1 MMKDIEFNLLDEK
14 WILVRKSDC
23 TVDELSLTDALLKS
37 HEYVELAG
45 ELPTQNV
52 SILRLM
58 LAVLHTVFSR
68 YSPQGEPAPL
78 YDSDDAAD
86 RWKELWNAGRLPEK
100 PIKEYLASVH
110 DRFWLFHPE
119 RPFYQTEAAK
129 IGTEYTAS
137 KLNGAVSESGNKI
150 RLFCGCTGV
159 QKSELSYS
167 EAARWLLYVNNYDDT
182 SSKPKGKNL
191 PSPGAGW
198 LGKLGLI
205 TIRGNNLFETLVYNL
220 ILLNHKRNF
229 SEVWGPECPAWE
241 PDVPNTAERA
251 EIPMPDN
258 LSELYTLQSRRL
270 WLNRDD
276 NEKVIGYNLLGGD
289 FFEKVDAFIEPMTVW
304 SKVKGNERAGE
315 KFQPRRHDSSVQ
327 MWREFSY
334 AFETAEGSHIPGVVL
349 WTKYIKQML
358 PKSRKLISFSIA
370 SVQYGDKDFFVNDV
384 FSDSLTFHTDLL
396 TEIGEHWRAKITDEI
411 EKCEKSAEALRDLA
425 RDIEL
430 AAGSSKDAVLKRAVV
445 ERAREQYY
453 YEIDLPFR
461 NWLERIDPNWG
472 ADSEQEEQALR
483 EWHETAKRI
492 ALRIGQ
498 ELVESADT
506 AAIAGRTIEI
516 EKKKGNKITVHY
528 SAPDAYRYFKVKLSK
543 IYPRRRT
550 MTEKEIRITDFRKFM
565 RQKIERLKDLPENQ
579 LRAELAKLR
588 HGIGHA
594 PGEIPAIWG
603 AFLTDLPEE
612 FYRNDD
618 GNASPGEWAVYTALT
633 MFALHQQGHDFGSE
647 WMNVDGMKFGAS
659 VRKLAKKDE
668 GKGEDEDKLKRIRA
682 RFNKIATASDLPELN
697 HHLRG
702 VINLLSGNGI
712 KLDYAD
718 LAVDLYN
725 YSYAEGR
732 TKVRLKWGQDFCR
745 QIKNDEN

>member
-68 YSPQGEPAPL
+68 YSPQGEPSPL

-100 PIKEYLASVH
+100 PIRDYLASVH

-358 PKSRKLISFSIA
+358 PESRKLISFSIA

-411 EKCEKSAEALRDLA
+411 KKCDESAAALRFLA
-425 RDIEL
+425 KDIEL
-430 AAGSSKDAVLKRAVV
+430 AAGSSEDTVLKRAVV

-461 NWLERIDPNWG
+461 NWLERIDPNWEIV
-472 ADSEQEEQALR
+472 SEQEEQALR
-483 EWHETAKRI
+483 EWRETAKRI

-498 ELVESADT
+498 ELVESAGT
-506 AAIAGRTIEI
+506 AAIVGRAVKDKNDKERY
-516 EKKKGNKITVHY
+516 Y
-528 SAPDAYRYFKVKLSK
+528 SAPDAYRYFKVKLNE
-543 IYPRRRT
+543 IYP
-550 MTEKEIRITDFRKFM
+550 KE
-565 RQKIERLKDLPENQ
+565 EN
-579 LRAELAKLR
+579 
-588 HGIGHA
+588 
-594 PGEIPAIWG
+594 
-603 AFLTDLPEE
+603 
-612 FYRNDD
+612 ND
-618 GNASPGEWAVYTALT
+618 
-633 MFALHQQGHDFGSE
+633 
-647 WMNVDGMKFGAS
+647 
-659 VRKLAKKDE
+659 
-668 GKGEDEDKLKRIRA
+668 
-682 RFNKIATASDLPELN
+682 
-697 HHLRG
+697 
-702 VINLLSGNGI
+702 
-712 KLDYAD
+712 
-718 LAVDLYN
+718 
-725 YSYAEGR
+725 
-732 TKVRLKWGQDFCR
+732 
-745 QIKNDEN
+745 

>member
-358 PKSRKLISFSIA
+358 PESRKLISFSIA

-384 FSDSLTFHTDLL
+384 FSDSLTFHTDLI
-396 TEIGEHWRAKITDEI
+396 TEIGEHWRAKITEEI
-411 EKCEKSAEALRDLA
+411 EKCKKSAAALRDLA
-425 RDIEL
+425 KDIEL
-430 AAGSSKDAVLKRAVV
+430 AAGSSEDTVLKRAVV

-461 NWLERIDPNWG
+461 NWLERIDPNWEIV
-472 ADSEQEEQALR
+472 SEQEEQALR

-498 ELVESADT
+498 ELVESAGT
-506 AAIAGRTIEI
+506 AAIVGRAVKDKNDKERY
-516 EKKKGNKITVHY
+516 Y
-528 SAPDAYRYFKVKLSK
+528 SAPDAYRYFKIKLNE
-543 IYPRRRT
+543 IYP
-550 MTEKEIRITDFRKFM
+550 KE
-565 RQKIERLKDLPENQ
+565 EN
-579 LRAELAKLR
+579 
-588 HGIGHA
+588 
-594 PGEIPAIWG
+594 
-603 AFLTDLPEE
+603 
-612 FYRNDD
+612 ND
-618 GNASPGEWAVYTALT
+618 
-633 MFALHQQGHDFGSE
+633 
-647 WMNVDGMKFGAS
+647 
-659 VRKLAKKDE
+659 
-668 GKGEDEDKLKRIRA
+668 
-682 RFNKIATASDLPELN
+682 
-697 HHLRG
+697 
-702 VINLLSGNGI
+702 
-712 KLDYAD
+712 
-718 LAVDLYN
+718 
-725 YSYAEGR
+725 
-732 TKVRLKWGQDFCR
+732 
-745 QIKNDEN
+745 

>member
-68 YSPQGEPAPL
+68 YSPQGEPSPL
-78 YDSDDAAD
+78 YDSDDAEY

-110 DRFWLFHPE
+110 DRFWLFHPD

-358 PKSRKLISFSIA
+358 PESRKLISFSIA

-411 EKCEKSAEALRDLA
+411 KKCDESAAALRFLA
-425 RDIEL
+425 KDIEL
-430 AAGSSKDAVLKRAVV
+430 AAGSSEDTVLKRAVV

-461 NWLERIDPNWG
+461 NWLEGIDPNWG
-472 ADSEQEEQALR
+472 TDSEQKYRAIEEWR
-483 EWHETAKRI
+483 ETAKRI

-498 ELVESADT
+498 ELVESAGT
-506 AAIAGRTIEI
+506 AAIVGRAIKDKNDKERY
-516 EKKKGNKITVHY
+516 Y
-528 SAPDAYRYFKVKLSK
+528 SAPDAYRYFKVKLNE
-543 IYPRRRT
+543 IYP
-550 MTEKEIRITDFRKFM
+550 KE
-565 RQKIERLKDLPENQ
+565 EN
-579 LRAELAKLR
+579 
-588 HGIGHA
+588 
-594 PGEIPAIWG
+594 
-603 AFLTDLPEE
+603 
-612 FYRNDD
+612 ND
-618 GNASPGEWAVYTALT
+618 
-633 MFALHQQGHDFGSE
+633 
-647 WMNVDGMKFGAS
+647 
-659 VRKLAKKDE
+659 
-668 GKGEDEDKLKRIRA
+668 
-682 RFNKIATASDLPELN
+682 
-697 HHLRG
+697 
-702 VINLLSGNGI
+702 
-712 KLDYAD
+712 
-718 LAVDLYN
+718 
-725 YSYAEGR
+725 
-732 TKVRLKWGQDFCR
+732 
-745 QIKNDEN
+745 

>member
-100 PIKEYLASVH
+100 PIKDYLASVH
-110 DRFWLFHPE
+110 DRFWLFHPD

-358 PKSRKLISFSIA
+358 PESRKLISFSIA

-384 FSDSLTFHTDLL
+384 FSDSLTFHTDLI
-396 TEIGEHWRAKITDEI
+396 TEIGEHWRAKITEEI
-411 EKCEKSAEALRDLA
+411 EKCKKSAAALRDLA
-425 RDIEL
+425 KDIEL
-430 AAGSSKDAVLKRAVV
+430 AAGSSEDTVLKRAVV

-461 NWLERIDPNWG
+461 NWLERIDPNWEIV
-472 ADSEQEEQALR
+472 SEQEEQALR
-483 EWHETAKRI
+483 EWCETAKRI

-498 ELVESADT
+498 ELVESAGT
-506 AAIAGRTIEI
+506 AAIVGRAVKDKNDKERY
-516 EKKKGNKITVHY
+516 Y
-528 SAPDAYRYFKVKLSK
+528 SAPDAYRYFKVKLNE
-543 IYPRRRT
+543 IYP
-550 MTEKEIRITDFRKFM
+550 KE
-565 RQKIERLKDLPENQ
+565 EN
-579 LRAELAKLR
+579 
-588 HGIGHA
+588 
-594 PGEIPAIWG
+594 
-603 AFLTDLPEE
+603 
-612 FYRNDD
+612 ND
-618 GNASPGEWAVYTALT
+618 
-633 MFALHQQGHDFGSE
+633 
-647 WMNVDGMKFGAS
+647 
-659 VRKLAKKDE
+659 
-668 GKGEDEDKLKRIRA
+668 
-682 RFNKIATASDLPELN
+682 
-697 HHLRG
+697 
-702 VINLLSGNGI
+702 
-712 KLDYAD
+712 
-718 LAVDLYN
+718 
-725 YSYAEGR
+725 
-732 TKVRLKWGQDFCR
+732 
-745 QIKNDEN
+745 

>member
-68 YSPQGEPAPL
+68 YSPQGEPSPL

-100 PIKEYLASVH
+100 PIRDYLASVH

-358 PKSRKLISFSIA
+358 PESRKLISFSIA

-411 EKCEKSAEALRDLA
+411 KKCDESAAALRFLA
-425 RDIEL
+425 KDIEL
-430 AAGSSKDAVLKRAVV
+430 AAGSSEDTVLKRAVV

-461 NWLERIDPNWG
+461 NWLERIDPNWEIV
-472 ADSEQEEQALR
+472 SEQEEQVLR

-498 ELVESADT
+498 DLVESAGT
-506 AAIAGRTIEI
+506 EAIVGRAVKDKNDKERY
-516 EKKKGNKITVHY
+516 Y
-528 SAPDAYRYFKVKLSK
+528 SAPDAYRYFKVKLNE
-543 IYPRRRT
+543 IYP
-550 MTEKEIRITDFRKFM
+550 KE
-565 RQKIERLKDLPENQ
+565 EN
-579 LRAELAKLR
+579 
-588 HGIGHA
+588 
-594 PGEIPAIWG
+594 
-603 AFLTDLPEE
+603 
-612 FYRNDD
+612 ND
-618 GNASPGEWAVYTALT
+618 
-633 MFALHQQGHDFGSE
+633 
-647 WMNVDGMKFGAS
+647 
-659 VRKLAKKDE
+659 
-668 GKGEDEDKLKRIRA
+668 
-682 RFNKIATASDLPELN
+682 
-697 HHLRG
+697 
-702 VINLLSGNGI
+702 
-712 KLDYAD
+712 
-718 LAVDLYN
+718 
-725 YSYAEGR
+725 
-732 TKVRLKWGQDFCR
+732 
-745 QIKNDEN
+745 

>member
-68 YSPQGEPAPL
+68 YSPQGEPSPL

-100 PIKEYLASVH
+100 PIRDYLASVH

-220 ILLNHKRNF
+220 ILLNHRRNF

-358 PKSRKLISFSIA
+358 PESRKLISFSIA

-384 FSDSLTFHTDLL
+384 FSDSLTFHTDLI
-396 TEIGEHWRAKITDEI
+396 TEIGEHWRAKITEEI
-411 EKCEKSAEALRDLA
+411 EKCKKSAAALRDLA
-425 RDIEL
+425 KDIEL
-430 AAGSSKDAVLKRAVV
+430 AAGSSEDTVLKRAVV

-461 NWLERIDPNWG
+461 NWLERIDPNWEIV
-472 ADSEQEEQALR
+472 SEQEEQALR

-498 ELVESADT
+498 ELVESAGT
-506 AAIAGRTIEI
+506 AAIVGRAVKDKNDKERY
-516 EKKKGNKITVHY
+516 Y
-528 SAPDAYRYFKVKLSK
+528 SAPDAYRYFKVKLNE
-543 IYPRRRT
+543 IYP
-550 MTEKEIRITDFRKFM
+550 KE
-565 RQKIERLKDLPENQ
+565 EN
-579 LRAELAKLR
+579 
-588 HGIGHA
+588 
-594 PGEIPAIWG
+594 
-603 AFLTDLPEE
+603 
-612 FYRNDD
+612 ND
-618 GNASPGEWAVYTALT
+618 
-633 MFALHQQGHDFGSE
+633 
-647 WMNVDGMKFGAS
+647 
-659 VRKLAKKDE
+659 
-668 GKGEDEDKLKRIRA
+668 
-682 RFNKIATASDLPELN
+682 
-697 HHLRG
+697 
-702 VINLLSGNGI
+702 
-712 KLDYAD
+712 
-718 LAVDLYN
+718 
-725 YSYAEGR
+725 
-732 TKVRLKWGQDFCR
+732 
-745 QIKNDEN
+745 

>member
-68 YSPQGEPAPL
+68 YSPQGEPSPL

-100 PIKEYLASVH
+100 PIRDYLASVH

-358 PKSRKLISFSIA
+358 PESRKLISFSVA

-384 FSDSLTFHTDLL
+384 FSDSLTFHTDLI
-396 TEIGEHWRAKITDEI
+396 TEIGEHWRAKITEEI
-411 EKCEKSAEALRDLA
+411 EKCKKSAAALRDLA
-425 RDIEL
+425 KDIEL
-430 AAGSSKDAVLKRAVV
+430 AAGSSEDTVLRRAVV

-461 NWLERIDPNWG
+461 NWLERIDPNWEIV
-472 ADSEQEEQALR
+472 SEQEEQALR
-483 EWHETAKRI
+483 EWHEPATRI

-498 ELVESADT
+498 ELVESAGT
-506 AAIAGRTIEI
+506 AAIVGRAVKDKNDKERY
-516 EKKKGNKITVHY
+516 Y
-528 SAPDAYRYFKVKLSK
+528 SAPDAYRYFKVKLNE
-543 IYPRRRT
+543 IYP
-550 MTEKEIRITDFRKFM
+550 KE
-565 RQKIERLKDLPENQ
+565 EN
-579 LRAELAKLR
+579 
-588 HGIGHA
+588 
-594 PGEIPAIWG
+594 
-603 AFLTDLPEE
+603 
-612 FYRNDD
+612 ND
-618 GNASPGEWAVYTALT
+618 
-633 MFALHQQGHDFGSE
+633 
-647 WMNVDGMKFGAS
+647 
-659 VRKLAKKDE
+659 
-668 GKGEDEDKLKRIRA
+668 
-682 RFNKIATASDLPELN
+682 
-697 HHLRG
+697 
-702 VINLLSGNGI
+702 
-712 KLDYAD
+712 
-718 LAVDLYN
+718 
-725 YSYAEGR
+725 
-732 TKVRLKWGQDFCR
+732 
-745 QIKNDEN
+745 

>member
-1 MMKDIEFNLLDEK
+1 MKDIEFNLLDEK

-68 YSPQGEPAPL
+68 YSPQGEPSPL

-100 PIKEYLASVH
+100 PIRDYLASVH

-229 SEVWGPECPAWE
+229 SEVWGPEYPAWE

-270 WLNRDD
+270 WINRDD

-358 PKSRKLISFSIA
+358 PESRKLISFSIA

-411 EKCEKSAEALRDLA
+411 KKCDESAAALRFLA
-425 RDIEL
+425 KDIEL
-430 AAGSSKDAVLKRAVV
+430 AAGSAEDTVLKRAVV

-461 NWLERIDPNWG
+461 NWLERIDPNWEIV
-472 ADSEQEEQALR
+472 SEQEEQALR

-498 ELVESADT
+498 ELVESAGT
-506 AAIAGRTIEI
+506 AAIVGRAVKDKNDKERY
-516 EKKKGNKITVHY
+516 Y
-528 SAPDAYRYFKVKLSK
+528 SAPDAYRYFKVKLNE
-543 IYPRRRT
+543 IYP
-550 MTEKEIRITDFRKFM
+550 KE
-565 RQKIERLKDLPENQ
+565 EN
-579 LRAELAKLR
+579 
-588 HGIGHA
+588 
-594 PGEIPAIWG
+594 
-603 AFLTDLPEE
+603 
-612 FYRNDD
+612 ND
-618 GNASPGEWAVYTALT
+618 
-633 MFALHQQGHDFGSE
+633 
-647 WMNVDGMKFGAS
+647 
-659 VRKLAKKDE
+659 
-668 GKGEDEDKLKRIRA
+668 
-682 RFNKIATASDLPELN
+682 
-697 HHLRG
+697 
-702 VINLLSGNGI
+702 
-712 KLDYAD
+712 
-718 LAVDLYN
+718 
-725 YSYAEGR
+725 
-732 TKVRLKWGQDFCR
+732 
-745 QIKNDEN
+745 

>member
-100 PIKEYLASVH
+100 PIRDYLASVH

-289 FFEKVDAFIEPMTVW
+289 FFEKMDAFIEPMTVW

-358 PKSRKLISFSIA
+358 PESRKLISFSIA

-384 FSDSLTFHTDLL
+384 FSDSLTFHTDLI
-396 TEIGEHWRAKITDEI
+396 TEIGEHWRAKITEEI
-411 EKCEKSAEALRDLA
+411 EKCKKSAAALRDLA
-425 RDIEL
+425 KDIEL
-430 AAGSSKDAVLKRAVV
+430 AAGSSEDTVLKRAVV

-461 NWLERIDPNWG
+461 NWLERIDPNWEIV
-472 ADSEQEEQALR
+472 SEQEEQALR
-483 EWHETAKRI
+483 EGHETAKRI

-498 ELVESADT
+498 ELVESAGT
-506 AAIAGRTIEI
+506 AAIVGRAVKDKNDKERY
-516 EKKKGNKITVHY
+516 Y
-528 SAPDAYRYFKVKLSK
+528 SAPDAYRYFKVKLNE
-543 IYPRRRT
+543 IYP
-550 MTEKEIRITDFRKFM
+550 KE
-565 RQKIERLKDLPENQ
+565 EN
-579 LRAELAKLR
+579 
-588 HGIGHA
+588 
-594 PGEIPAIWG
+594 
-603 AFLTDLPEE
+603 
-612 FYRNDD
+612 ND
-618 GNASPGEWAVYTALT
+618 
-633 MFALHQQGHDFGSE
+633 
-647 WMNVDGMKFGAS
+647 
-659 VRKLAKKDE
+659 
-668 GKGEDEDKLKRIRA
+668 
-682 RFNKIATASDLPELN
+682 
-697 HHLRG
+697 
-702 VINLLSGNGI
+702 
-712 KLDYAD
+712 
-718 LAVDLYN
+718 
-725 YSYAEGR
+725 
-732 TKVRLKWGQDFCR
+732 
-745 QIKNDEN
+745 

>member
-68 YSPQGEPAPL
+68 YSPQGEPSPL
-78 YDSDDAAD
+78 YDSDDAEY

-100 PIKEYLASVH
+100 PIRDYLASVH
-110 DRFWLFHPE
+110 DRFWLFHPD

-205 TIRGNNLFETLVYNL
+205 TIWGNNLFETLVYNL

-411 EKCEKSAEALRDLA
+411 KKCDESAAALRFLA
-425 RDIEL
+425 KDIEL
-430 AAGSSKDAVLKRAVV
+430 AAGSAEDTVLKRAVV

-461 NWLERIDPNWG
+461 NWLERIDPNWEIV
-472 ADSEQEEQALR
+472 SEQEEQALR

-498 ELVESADT
+498 ELVESAGT
-506 AAIAGRTIEI
+506 AAIVGRAVKDKNDKERY
-516 EKKKGNKITVHY
+516 Y
-528 SAPDAYRYFKVKLSK
+528 SAPDAYRYFKVKLNE
-543 IYPRRRT
+543 IYP
-550 MTEKEIRITDFRKFM
+550 KE
-565 RQKIERLKDLPENQ
+565 EN
-579 LRAELAKLR
+579 
-588 HGIGHA
+588 
-594 PGEIPAIWG
+594 
-603 AFLTDLPEE
+603 
-612 FYRNDD
+612 ND
-618 GNASPGEWAVYTALT
+618 
-633 MFALHQQGHDFGSE
+633 
-647 WMNVDGMKFGAS
+647 
-659 VRKLAKKDE
+659 
-668 GKGEDEDKLKRIRA
+668 
-682 RFNKIATASDLPELN
+682 
-697 HHLRG
+697 
-702 VINLLSGNGI
+702 
-712 KLDYAD
+712 
-718 LAVDLYN
+718 
-725 YSYAEGR
+725 
-732 TKVRLKWGQDFCR
+732 
-745 QIKNDEN
+745 

>member
-1 MMKDIEFNLLDEK
+1 MKDIEFNLLDEK
-14 WILVRKSDC
+14 WILARKSDC

-68 YSPQGEPAPL
+68 YSPQGEPSPL
-78 YDSDDAAD
+78 YDSDDAEY

-100 PIKEYLASVH
+100 PIRDYLASVH
-110 DRFWLFHPE
+110 DRFWLFHPD

-205 TIRGNNLFETLVYNL
+205 TIWGNNLFETLVYNL

-334 AFETAEGSHIPGVVL
+334 AFETAAGNHIPGVVL

-358 PKSRKLISFSIA
+358 PESRKLISFSIA

-384 FSDSLTFHTDLL
+384 FSDSLTFHTDLI
-396 TEIGEHWRAKITDEI
+396 TEIGEHWRAKITEEIKKCDE
-411 EKCEKSAEALRDLA
+411 SAAALRFLA
-425 RDIEL
+425 KDIEL
-430 AAGSSKDAVLKRAVV
+430 AAGSAEDTVLKRAVV

-472 ADSEQEEQALR
+472 IVSEQEEQALR

-498 ELVESADT
+498 ELVESAGT
-506 AAIAGRTIEI
+506 AAIVGRAVKDKNDKERY
-516 EKKKGNKITVHY
+516 Y
-528 SAPDAYRYFKVKLSK
+528 SAPDAYRYFKVKLNK
-543 IYPRRRT
+543 IYP
-550 MTEKEIRITDFRKFM
+550 KE
-565 RQKIERLKDLPENQ
+565 EN
-579 LRAELAKLR
+579 
-588 HGIGHA
+588 
-594 PGEIPAIWG
+594 
-603 AFLTDLPEE
+603 
-612 FYRNDD
+612 ND
-618 GNASPGEWAVYTALT
+618 
-633 MFALHQQGHDFGSE
+633 
-647 WMNVDGMKFGAS
+647 
-659 VRKLAKKDE
+659 
-668 GKGEDEDKLKRIRA
+668 
-682 RFNKIATASDLPELN
+682 
-697 HHLRG
+697 
-702 VINLLSGNGI
+702 
-712 KLDYAD
+712 
-718 LAVDLYN
+718 
-725 YSYAEGR
+725 
-732 TKVRLKWGQDFCR
+732 
-745 QIKNDEN
+745 

>member
-14 WILVRKSDC
+14 WILVRKSNC

-78 YDSDDAAD
+78 YDSDDAEY

-358 PKSRKLISFSIA
+358 PESRKLISFSIA

-384 FSDSLTFHTDLL
+384 FSDSLTFHTDLI
-396 TEIGEHWRAKITDEI
+396 TEIGEHWRAKITEEI
-411 EKCEKSAEALRDLA
+411 EKCKKSAAALRDLA
-425 RDIEL
+425 KDIEL
-430 AAGSSKDAVLKRAVV
+430 AAGSAEDTVLKRAVV

-461 NWLERIDPNWG
+461 NWLERIDPNWEIV
-472 ADSEQEEQALR
+472 SEQEEQALR
-483 EWHETAKRI
+483 EWRETAKRI

-498 ELVESADT
+498 ELVESAGT
-506 AAIAGRTIEI
+506 AAIVGRAVKDKNDKERY
-516 EKKKGNKITVHY
+516 Y
-528 SAPDAYRYFKVKLSK
+528 SAPDAYRYFKVKLNE
-543 IYPRRRT
+543 IYP
-550 MTEKEIRITDFRKFM
+550 KE
-565 RQKIERLKDLPENQ
+565 EN
-579 LRAELAKLR
+579 
-588 HGIGHA
+588 
-594 PGEIPAIWG
+594 
-603 AFLTDLPEE
+603 
-612 FYRNDD
+612 ND
-618 GNASPGEWAVYTALT
+618 
-633 MFALHQQGHDFGSE
+633 
-647 WMNVDGMKFGAS
+647 
-659 VRKLAKKDE
+659 
-668 GKGEDEDKLKRIRA
+668 
-682 RFNKIATASDLPELN
+682 
-697 HHLRG
+697 
-702 VINLLSGNGI
+702 
-712 KLDYAD
+712 
-718 LAVDLYN
+718 
-725 YSYAEGR
+725 
-732 TKVRLKWGQDFCR
+732 
-745 QIKNDEN
+745 

>member
-1 MMKDIEFNLLDEK
+1 MMKEIEFNLLDEK
-14 WILVRKSDC
+14 WILARKSDC
-23 TVDELSLTDALLKS
+23 TVDELSLTDALLKA

-68 YSPQGEPAPL
+68 YSPQGEPSPL

-110 DRFWLFHPE
+110 DRFWLFHPD

-334 AFETAEGSHIPGVVL
+334 AFETAAGSHIPGVVL

-358 PKSRKLISFSIA
+358 PESRKLISFSIA

-411 EKCEKSAEALRDLA
+411 KKCDESAAALRFLA
-425 RDIEL
+425 KDIEL
-430 AAGSSKDAVLKRAVV
+430 AAGSAEDTVLKRAVV

-461 NWLERIDPNWG
+461 NWLERIDPNWEIV
-472 ADSEQEEQALR
+472 SEQEEQALR

-498 ELVESADT
+498 ELVESAGT
-506 AAIAGRTIEI
+506 AAIVGRTIEI

-528 SAPDAYRYFKVKLSK
+528 SAPDAYRYFKVKLNK
-543 IYPRRRT
+543 FYP
-550 MTEKEIRITDFRKFM
+550 KE
-565 RQKIERLKDLPENQ
+565 EN
-579 LRAELAKLR
+579 
-588 HGIGHA
+588 
-594 PGEIPAIWG
+594 
-603 AFLTDLPEE
+603 
-612 FYRNDD
+612 ND
-618 GNASPGEWAVYTALT
+618 
-633 MFALHQQGHDFGSE
+633 
-647 WMNVDGMKFGAS
+647 
-659 VRKLAKKDE
+659 
-668 GKGEDEDKLKRIRA
+668 
-682 RFNKIATASDLPELN
+682 
-697 HHLRG
+697 
-702 VINLLSGNGI
+702 
-712 KLDYAD
+712 
-718 LAVDLYN
+718 
-725 YSYAEGR
+725 
-732 TKVRLKWGQDFCR
+732 
-745 QIKNDEN
+745 

>member
-78 YDSDDAAD
+78 YDSDDAEY

-110 DRFWLFHPE
+110 DRFWLFHPD

-358 PKSRKLISFSIA
+358 PESRKLISFSIA

-411 EKCEKSAEALRDLA
+411 KKCDESAAALRFLA
-425 RDIEL
+425 KDIEL
-430 AAGSSKDAVLKRAVV
+430 AAGSSEDTVLKRAVV

-461 NWLERIDPNWG
+461 NWLEGIDPNWG
-472 ADSEQEEQALR
+472 TDSEQKYRAIEEWR
-483 EWHETAKRI
+483 ETAKRI

-498 ELVESADT
+498 ELVESAGT
-506 AAIAGRTIEI
+506 AAIVGRAIKDKNDKERY
-516 EKKKGNKITVHY
+516 Y
-528 SAPDAYRYFKVKLSK
+528 SAPDAYRYFKVKLNK
-543 IYPRRRT
+543 IYP
-550 MTEKEIRITDFRKFM
+550 KE
-565 RQKIERLKDLPENQ
+565 EN
-579 LRAELAKLR
+579 
-588 HGIGHA
+588 
-594 PGEIPAIWG
+594 
-603 AFLTDLPEE
+603 
-612 FYRNDD
+612 ND
-618 GNASPGEWAVYTALT
+618 
-633 MFALHQQGHDFGSE
+633 
-647 WMNVDGMKFGAS
+647 
-659 VRKLAKKDE
+659 
-668 GKGEDEDKLKRIRA
+668 
-682 RFNKIATASDLPELN
+682 
-697 HHLRG
+697 
-702 VINLLSGNGI
+702 
-712 KLDYAD
+712 
-718 LAVDLYN
+718 
-725 YSYAEGR
+725 
-732 TKVRLKWGQDFCR
+732 
-745 QIKNDEN
+745 

>member
-68 YSPQGEPAPL
+68 YSPQGEPSPL
-78 YDSDDAAD
+78 YDSDDAEY

-100 PIKEYLASVH
+100 PIRDYLASVH
-110 DRFWLFHPE
+110 DRFWLFHPD

-241 PDVPNTAERA
+241 LDVPNTAERA

-334 AFETAEGSHIPGVVL
+334 AFETAAGSHIPGVVL

-358 PKSRKLISFSIA
+358 PESRKLISFSIA

-411 EKCEKSAEALRDLA
+411 KKCDESAAALRFLA
-425 RDIEL
+425 KDIEL
-430 AAGSSKDAVLKRAVV
+430 AAGSAEDTVLKRAVV

-461 NWLERIDPNWG
+461 NWLERIDPNWEIV
-472 ADSEQEEQALR
+472 SEQEEQALR

-498 ELVESADT
+498 DLVESAGT
-506 AAIAGRTIEI
+506 EAIVGRAVKDKNDKERY
-516 EKKKGNKITVHY
+516 Y
-528 SAPDAYRYFKVKLSK
+528 SAPDAYRYFKVKLNE
-543 IYPRRRT
+543 IYP
-550 MTEKEIRITDFRKFM
+550 KE
-565 RQKIERLKDLPENQ
+565 EN
-579 LRAELAKLR
+579 
-588 HGIGHA
+588 
-594 PGEIPAIWG
+594 
-603 AFLTDLPEE
+603 
-612 FYRNDD
+612 ND
-618 GNASPGEWAVYTALT
+618 
-633 MFALHQQGHDFGSE
+633 
-647 WMNVDGMKFGAS
+647 
-659 VRKLAKKDE
+659 
-668 GKGEDEDKLKRIRA
+668 
-682 RFNKIATASDLPELN
+682 
-697 HHLRG
+697 
-702 VINLLSGNGI
+702 
-712 KLDYAD
+712 
-718 LAVDLYN
+718 
-725 YSYAEGR
+725 
-732 TKVRLKWGQDFCR
+732 
-745 QIKNDEN
+745 

>member
-68 YSPQGEPAPL
+68 YSPQGEPSPL

-100 PIKEYLASVH
+100 PIKDYLASVH
-110 DRFWLFHPE
+110 DRFWLFHPD

-349 WTKYIKQML
+349 WTKYIKQLL

-411 EKCEKSAEALRDLA
+411 KKCDESAAALRFLA
-425 RDIEL
+425 KDIEL
-430 AAGSSKDAVLKRAVV
+430 AAGSAEDTVLKRAVV

-461 NWLERIDPNWG
+461 NWLERIDPNWEIV
-472 ADSEQEEQALR
+472 SEQEEQALR

-498 ELVESADT
+498 ELVESAGT
-506 AAIAGRTIEI
+506 AAIVGRAVKDKNDKERY
-516 EKKKGNKITVHY
+516 Y
-528 SAPDAYRYFKVKLSK
+528 SAPDAYRYFKVKLNE
-543 IYPRRRT
+543 IYP
-550 MTEKEIRITDFRKFM
+550 KE
-565 RQKIERLKDLPENQ
+565 EN
-579 LRAELAKLR
+579 
-588 HGIGHA
+588 
-594 PGEIPAIWG
+594 
-603 AFLTDLPEE
+603 
-612 FYRNDD
+612 ND
-618 GNASPGEWAVYTALT
+618 
-633 MFALHQQGHDFGSE
+633 
-647 WMNVDGMKFGAS
+647 
-659 VRKLAKKDE
+659 
-668 GKGEDEDKLKRIRA
+668 
-682 RFNKIATASDLPELN
+682 
-697 HHLRG
+697 
-702 VINLLSGNGI
+702 
-712 KLDYAD
+712 
-718 LAVDLYN
+718 
-725 YSYAEGR
+725 
-732 TKVRLKWGQDFCR
+732 
-745 QIKNDEN
+745 

>member
-45 ELPTQNV
+45 ELPTQDV
-52 SILRLM
+52 AVLRLM

-68 YSPQGEPAPL
+68 YSLDGEEWPL
-78 YDSDDAAD
+78 EEPEDAEE
-86 RWKELWNAGRLPEK
+86 RWKELWTAGRLPEK

-358 PKSRKLISFSIA
+358 PESRKLISFSIA

-384 FSDSLTFHTDLL
+384 FSDSLTFHTDLI
-396 TEIGEHWRAKITDEI
+396 TEIGEHWRAKITEEI

-430 AAGSSKDAVLKRAVV
+430 AAGASGDTVLKRAAVA
-445 ERAREQYY
+445 RAREQYY

-461 NWLERIDPNWG
+461 NWLEGIDPNWG
-472 ADSEQEEQALR
+472 TDSEQKYRAIE

-492 ALRIGQ
+492 AFRIGQ
-498 ELVESADT
+498 ELVESAGT
-506 AAIAGRTIEI
+506 AAIVGRAVKDKNDKERY
-516 EKKKGNKITVHY
+516 Y
-528 SAPDAYRYFKVKLSK
+528 SAPDAYRYFKVKLNE
-543 IYPRRRT
+543 IYP
-550 MTEKEIRITDFRKFM
+550 KE
-565 RQKIERLKDLPENQ
+565 EN
-579 LRAELAKLR
+579 
-588 HGIGHA
+588 
-594 PGEIPAIWG
+594 
-603 AFLTDLPEE
+603 
-612 FYRNDD
+612 ND
-618 GNASPGEWAVYTALT
+618 
-633 MFALHQQGHDFGSE
+633 
-647 WMNVDGMKFGAS
+647 
-659 VRKLAKKDE
+659 
-668 GKGEDEDKLKRIRA
+668 
-682 RFNKIATASDLPELN
+682 
-697 HHLRG
+697 
-702 VINLLSGNGI
+702 
-712 KLDYAD
+712 
-718 LAVDLYN
+718 
-725 YSYAEGR
+725 
-732 TKVRLKWGQDFCR
+732 
-745 QIKNDEN
+745 

>member
-1 MMKDIEFNLLDEK
+1 MKDIEFNLLDEK

-100 PIKEYLASVH
+100 PIRDYLASVH

-289 FFEKVDAFIEPMTVW
+289 FFEKMDAFIEPMTVW

-358 PKSRKLISFSIA
+358 PESRKLISFSIA

-384 FSDSLTFHTDLL
+384 FSDSLTFHTDLI
-396 TEIGEHWRAKITDEI
+396 TEIGEHWRAKITEEI
-411 EKCEKSAEALRDLA
+411 EKCKKSAAALRDLA
-425 RDIEL
+425 KDIEL
-430 AAGSSKDAVLKRAVV
+430 AAGSSEDTVLKRAVV

-461 NWLERIDPNWG
+461 NWLERIDPNWEIV
-472 ADSEQEEQALR
+472 SEQEEQALR

-498 ELVESADT
+498 ELVESAGT
-506 AAIAGRTIEI
+506 AAIVGRAVKDKNDKERY
-516 EKKKGNKITVHY
+516 Y
-528 SAPDAYRYFKVKLSK
+528 SAPDAYRYFKVKLNE
-543 IYPRRRT
+543 IYP
-550 MTEKEIRITDFRKFM
+550 KE
-565 RQKIERLKDLPENQ
+565 EN
-579 LRAELAKLR
+579 
-588 HGIGHA
+588 
-594 PGEIPAIWG
+594 
-603 AFLTDLPEE
+603 
-612 FYRNDD
+612 ND
-618 GNASPGEWAVYTALT
+618 
-633 MFALHQQGHDFGSE
+633 
-647 WMNVDGMKFGAS
+647 
-659 VRKLAKKDE
+659 
-668 GKGEDEDKLKRIRA
+668 
-682 RFNKIATASDLPELN
+682 
-697 HHLRG
+697 
-702 VINLLSGNGI
+702 
-712 KLDYAD
+712 
-718 LAVDLYN
+718 
-725 YSYAEGR
+725 
-732 TKVRLKWGQDFCR
+732 
-745 QIKNDEN
+745 

>member
-1 MMKDIEFNLLDEK
+1 MKDIEFNLLDEK

-78 YDSDDAAD
+78 YDSDDAEY

-220 ILLNHKRNF
+220 ILLNHRRNF
-229 SEVWGPECPAWE
+229 SEAWGPECPAWE
-241 PDVPNTAERA
+241 PDAPNTAERA

-276 NEKVIGYNLLGGD
+276 NEKVVGYNLLGGD

-358 PKSRKLISFSIA
+358 PESRKLISFSIA

-396 TEIGEHWRAKITDEI
+396 TEIGEHWRAKITEEIKKCDE
-411 EKCEKSAEALRDLA
+411 SAAALRDLA

-430 AAGSSKDAVLKRAVV
+430 AAGSSEDTVLKRAVV

-461 NWLERIDPNWG
+461 NWLERIDPNWEIV
-472 ADSEQEEQALR
+472 SEQEEQALR

-498 ELVESADT
+498 ELVESAGT
-506 AAIAGRTIEI
+506 AAIVGRTIEI

-528 SAPDAYRYFKVKLSK
+528 SAPDAYRYFKVKLNE
-543 IYPRRRT
+543 IYP
-550 MTEKEIRITDFRKFM
+550 KE
-565 RQKIERLKDLPENQ
+565 EN
-579 LRAELAKLR
+579 
-588 HGIGHA
+588 
-594 PGEIPAIWG
+594 
-603 AFLTDLPEE
+603 
-612 FYRNDD
+612 ND
-618 GNASPGEWAVYTALT
+618 
-633 MFALHQQGHDFGSE
+633 
-647 WMNVDGMKFGAS
+647 
-659 VRKLAKKDE
+659 
-668 GKGEDEDKLKRIRA
+668 
-682 RFNKIATASDLPELN
+682 
-697 HHLRG
+697 
-702 VINLLSGNGI
+702 
-712 KLDYAD
+712 
-718 LAVDLYN
+718 
-725 YSYAEGR
+725 
-732 TKVRLKWGQDFCR
+732 
-745 QIKNDEN
+745 

>member
-68 YSPQGEPAPL
+68 YSPQGEPSPL
-78 YDSDDAAD
+78 YDSDDAEY

-205 TIRGNNLFETLVYNL
+205 TIWGNNLFETLVYNL

-334 AFETAEGSHIPGVVL
+334 AFETAADSHIPGVVL

-358 PKSRKLISFSIA
+358 PESRKLISFSIA

-411 EKCEKSAEALRDLA
+411 KKCDESAAALRFLA
-425 RDIEL
+425 KDIEL
-430 AAGSSKDAVLKRAVV
+430 AAGSAEDTVLKRAVV

-461 NWLERIDPNWG
+461 NWLERIDPNWEIV
-472 ADSEQEEQALR
+472 SEQEEQALR

-498 ELVESADT
+498 ELVESAGT
-506 AAIAGRTIEI
+506 AAIVGRAVKDKNDKERY
-516 EKKKGNKITVHY
+516 Y
-528 SAPDAYRYFKVKLSK
+528 SAPDAYRYFKVKLNK
-543 IYPRRRT
+543 IYP
-550 MTEKEIRITDFRKFM
+550 KE
-565 RQKIERLKDLPENQ
+565 EN
-579 LRAELAKLR
+579 
-588 HGIGHA
+588 
-594 PGEIPAIWG
+594 
-603 AFLTDLPEE
+603 
-612 FYRNDD
+612 ND
-618 GNASPGEWAVYTALT
+618 
-633 MFALHQQGHDFGSE
+633 
-647 WMNVDGMKFGAS
+647 
-659 VRKLAKKDE
+659 
-668 GKGEDEDKLKRIRA
+668 
-682 RFNKIATASDLPELN
+682 
-697 HHLRG
+697 
-702 VINLLSGNGI
+702 
-712 KLDYAD
+712 
-718 LAVDLYN
+718 
-725 YSYAEGR
+725 
-732 TKVRLKWGQDFCR
+732 
-745 QIKNDEN
+745 

>member
-1 MMKDIEFNLLDEK
+1 MKEIEFNLLDEK
-14 WILVRKSDC
+14 WILARKSDC

-45 ELPTQNV
+45 ELPTQDV
-52 SILRLM
+52 AVLRLM

-68 YSPQGEPAPL
+68 YSPQGEPSPL

-86 RWKELWNAGRLPEK
+86 RWKELWNACRLPEK
-100 PIKEYLASVH
+100 PIRDYLASVH

-334 AFETAEGSHIPGVVL
+334 AFETAAGSHIPGVVL

-358 PKSRKLISFSIA
+358 PESRKLISFSIA

-411 EKCEKSAEALRDLA
+411 KKCDESAAALRFLA
-425 RDIEL
+425 KDIEL
-430 AAGSSKDAVLKRAVV
+430 AAGSAEDTVLKRAVV

-461 NWLERIDPNWG
+461 NWLEGIDPNWG
-472 ADSEQEEQALR
+472 TDSEQKYRAIEEWR
-483 EWHETAKRI
+483 ETAKRI

-498 ELVESADT
+498 ELVESAGT
-506 AAIAGRTIEI
+506 AAIVGRAIKDKNDKERY
-516 EKKKGNKITVHY
+516 Y
-528 SAPDAYRYFKVKLSK
+528 SAPDAYRYFKVKLNK
-543 IYPRRRT
+543 IYP
-550 MTEKEIRITDFRKFM
+550 KE
-565 RQKIERLKDLPENQ
+565 EN
-579 LRAELAKLR
+579 
-588 HGIGHA
+588 
-594 PGEIPAIWG
+594 
-603 AFLTDLPEE
+603 
-612 FYRNDD
+612 ND
-618 GNASPGEWAVYTALT
+618 
-633 MFALHQQGHDFGSE
+633 
-647 WMNVDGMKFGAS
+647 
-659 VRKLAKKDE
+659 
-668 GKGEDEDKLKRIRA
+668 
-682 RFNKIATASDLPELN
+682 
-697 HHLRG
+697 
-702 VINLLSGNGI
+702 
-712 KLDYAD
+712 
-718 LAVDLYN
+718 
-725 YSYAEGR
+725 
-732 TKVRLKWGQDFCR
+732 
-745 QIKNDEN
+745 

>member
-68 YSPQGEPAPL
+68 YSPQGEPSPL

-100 PIKEYLASVH
+100 PIRDYLASVH
-110 DRFWLFHPE
+110 DRFWLFHPD

-304 SKVKGNERAGE
+304 SKVKRNERAGE

-358 PKSRKLISFSIA
+358 PESRKLISFSIA

-411 EKCEKSAEALRDLA
+411 KKCDESAAALRFLA
-425 RDIEL
+425 KDIEL
-430 AAGSSKDAVLKRAVV
+430 AAGSSEDTVLKRAVV

-461 NWLERIDPNWG
+461 NWLEGIDPNWG
-472 ADSEQEEQALR
+472 TDSEQKYRAIEEWR
-483 EWHETAKRI
+483 ETAKRI

-498 ELVESADT
+498 ELVESAGT
-506 AAIAGRTIEI
+506 AAIVGRAIKDKNDKERY
-516 EKKKGNKITVHY
+516 Y
-528 SAPDAYRYFKVKLSK
+528 SAPDAYRYFKVKLNE
-543 IYPRRRT
+543 IYP
-550 MTEKEIRITDFRKFM
+550 KE
-565 RQKIERLKDLPENQ
+565 EN
-579 LRAELAKLR
+579 
-588 HGIGHA
+588 
-594 PGEIPAIWG
+594 
-603 AFLTDLPEE
+603 
-612 FYRNDD
+612 ND
-618 GNASPGEWAVYTALT
+618 
-633 MFALHQQGHDFGSE
+633 
-647 WMNVDGMKFGAS
+647 
-659 VRKLAKKDE
+659 
-668 GKGEDEDKLKRIRA
+668 
-682 RFNKIATASDLPELN
+682 
-697 HHLRG
+697 
-702 VINLLSGNGI
+702 
-712 KLDYAD
+712 
-718 LAVDLYN
+718 
-725 YSYAEGR
+725 
-732 TKVRLKWGQDFCR
+732 
-745 QIKNDEN
+745 

>member
-68 YSPQGEPAPL
+68 YSPQGEPSPL

-86 RWKELWNAGRLPEK
+86 LWKELWNAGRLPEK
-100 PIKEYLASVH
+100 PIRDYLASVH

-334 AFETAEGSHIPGVVL
+334 AFETAAGSHIPGVVL

-358 PKSRKLISFSIA
+358 PESRKLISFSIA

-411 EKCEKSAEALRDLA
+411 KKCDESAAALRFLA
-425 RDIEL
+425 KDIEL
-430 AAGSSKDAVLKRAVV
+430 AAGSAEDTVLKRAVV

-461 NWLERIDPNWG
+461 NWLERIDPNWEIV
-472 ADSEQEEQALR
+472 SEQEEQALR

-498 ELVESADT
+498 ELVESAGT
-506 AAIAGRTIEI
+506 AAIVGRTIEI

-528 SAPDAYRYFKVKLSK
+528 SAPDAYRYFKVKLNE
-543 IYPRRRT
+543 IYP
-550 MTEKEIRITDFRKFM
+550 KE
-565 RQKIERLKDLPENQ
+565 EN
-579 LRAELAKLR
+579 
-588 HGIGHA
+588 
-594 PGEIPAIWG
+594 
-603 AFLTDLPEE
+603 
-612 FYRNDD
+612 ND
-618 GNASPGEWAVYTALT
+618 
-633 MFALHQQGHDFGSE
+633 
-647 WMNVDGMKFGAS
+647 
-659 VRKLAKKDE
+659 
-668 GKGEDEDKLKRIRA
+668 
-682 RFNKIATASDLPELN
+682 
-697 HHLRG
+697 
-702 VINLLSGNGI
+702 
-712 KLDYAD
+712 
-718 LAVDLYN
+718 
-725 YSYAEGR
+725 
-732 TKVRLKWGQDFCR
+732 
-745 QIKNDEN
+745 

>member
-68 YSPQGEPAPL
+68 YSPQGEPSPL

-86 RWKELWNAGRLPEK
+86 LWKELWNAGRLPEK
-100 PIKEYLASVH
+100 PIRDYLASVH

-334 AFETAEGSHIPGVVL
+334 AFETAAGSHIPGVVL

-411 EKCEKSAEALRDLA
+411 KKCDESAAALRFLA
-425 RDIEL
+425 KDIEL
-430 AAGSSKDAVLKRAVV
+430 AAGSAEDTVLKRAVV

-461 NWLERIDPNWG
+461 NWLERIDPNWEIV
-472 ADSEQEEQALR
+472 SEQEEQALR

-498 ELVESADT
+498 ELVESAGT
-506 AAIAGRTIEI
+506 AAIVGRAVKDKNDKERY
-516 EKKKGNKITVHY
+516 Y
-528 SAPDAYRYFKVKLSK
+528 SAPDAYRYFKVKLNE
-543 IYPRRRT
+543 IYP
-550 MTEKEIRITDFRKFM
+550 KE
-565 RQKIERLKDLPENQ
+565 EN
-579 LRAELAKLR
+579 
-588 HGIGHA
+588 
-594 PGEIPAIWG
+594 
-603 AFLTDLPEE
+603 
-612 FYRNDD
+612 ND
-618 GNASPGEWAVYTALT
+618 
-633 MFALHQQGHDFGSE
+633 
-647 WMNVDGMKFGAS
+647 
-659 VRKLAKKDE
+659 
-668 GKGEDEDKLKRIRA
+668 
-682 RFNKIATASDLPELN
+682 
-697 HHLRG
+697 
-702 VINLLSGNGI
+702 
-712 KLDYAD
+712 
-718 LAVDLYN
+718 
-725 YSYAEGR
+725 
-732 TKVRLKWGQDFCR
+732 
-745 QIKNDEN
+745 

>member
-68 YSPQGEPAPL
+68 YSPQGEPSPL
-78 YDSDDAAD
+78 YDSDDAEY

-100 PIKEYLASVH
+100 PIRDYLASVH
-110 DRFWLFHPE
+110 DRFWLFHPD

-251 EIPMPDN
+251 EISMPDN

-334 AFETAEGSHIPGVVL
+334 AFETAAGNHIPGVVL

-358 PKSRKLISFSIA
+358 PESRKLISFSIA

-384 FSDSLTFHTDLL
+384 FSDSLTFHTDLI
-396 TEIGEHWRAKITDEI
+396 TEIGEHWRAKITEEIKKCDE
-411 EKCEKSAEALRDLA
+411 SAAALRFLA
-425 RDIEL
+425 KDIEL
-430 AAGSSKDAVLKRAVV
+430 AAGSAEDTVLKRAVV

-461 NWLERIDPNWG
+461 NWLERIDPNWEIV
-472 ADSEQEEQALR
+472 SEQEEQALR

-498 ELVESADT
+498 ELVESAGT
-506 AAIAGRTIEI
+506 AAIVGRAVKDKNDKERY
-516 EKKKGNKITVHY
+516 Y
-528 SAPDAYRYFKVKLSK
+528 SAPDAYRYFKVKLNE
-543 IYPRRRT
+543 IYP
-550 MTEKEIRITDFRKFM
+550 KE
-565 RQKIERLKDLPENQ
+565 EN
-579 LRAELAKLR
+579 
-588 HGIGHA
+588 
-594 PGEIPAIWG
+594 
-603 AFLTDLPEE
+603 
-612 FYRNDD
+612 ND
-618 GNASPGEWAVYTALT
+618 
-633 MFALHQQGHDFGSE
+633 
-647 WMNVDGMKFGAS
+647 
-659 VRKLAKKDE
+659 
-668 GKGEDEDKLKRIRA
+668 
-682 RFNKIATASDLPELN
+682 
-697 HHLRG
+697 
-702 VINLLSGNGI
+702 
-712 KLDYAD
+712 
-718 LAVDLYN
+718 
-725 YSYAEGR
+725 
-732 TKVRLKWGQDFCR
+732 
-745 QIKNDEN
+745 

>member
-100 PIKEYLASVH
+100 PIRDYLASVH
-110 DRFWLFHPE
+110 DRFWLFHPD

-358 PKSRKLISFSIA
+358 PESRKLISFSIA

-411 EKCEKSAEALRDLA
+411 KKCDESAAALRFLA
-425 RDIEL
+425 KDIEL
-430 AAGSSKDAVLKRAVV
+430 AAGSAEDTVLKRAVV

-461 NWLERIDPNWG
+461 NWLERIDPNWEIV
-472 ADSEQEEQALR
+472 SEQEEQALR

-498 ELVESADT
+498 ELVESAGM
-506 AAIAGRTIEI
+506 AAIVGRAVKDKNDKERY
-516 EKKKGNKITVHY
+516 Y
-528 SAPDAYRYFKVKLSK
+528 SAPDAYRYFKVKLNE
-543 IYPRRRT
+543 IYP
-550 MTEKEIRITDFRKFM
+550 KE
-565 RQKIERLKDLPENQ
+565 EN
-579 LRAELAKLR
+579 
-588 HGIGHA
+588 
-594 PGEIPAIWG
+594 
-603 AFLTDLPEE
+603 
-612 FYRNDD
+612 ND
-618 GNASPGEWAVYTALT
+618 
-633 MFALHQQGHDFGSE
+633 
-647 WMNVDGMKFGAS
+647 
-659 VRKLAKKDE
+659 
-668 GKGEDEDKLKRIRA
+668 
-682 RFNKIATASDLPELN
+682 
-697 HHLRG
+697 
-702 VINLLSGNGI
+702 
-712 KLDYAD
+712 
-718 LAVDLYN
+718 
-725 YSYAEGR
+725 
-732 TKVRLKWGQDFCR
+732 
-745 QIKNDEN
+745 

>member
-78 YDSDDAAD
+78 YDSDDAEY

-110 DRFWLFHPE
+110 DRFWLFHPD

-334 AFETAEGSHIPGVVL
+334 AFETAADSHIPGVVL

-358 PKSRKLISFSIA
+358 PESRKLISFSIA

-411 EKCEKSAEALRDLA
+411 KKCDESAAALRFLA
-425 RDIEL
+425 KDIEL
-430 AAGSSKDAVLKRAVV
+430 AAGSAEDTVLKRAVV

-461 NWLERIDPNWG
+461 NWLERIDPNWEIV
-472 ADSEQEEQALR
+472 SEQEEQALR

-498 ELVESADT
+498 ELVESAGT
-506 AAIAGRTIEI
+506 AAIVGRTIEI

-528 SAPDAYRYFKVKLSK
+528 SAPDAYRYFKVKLNE
-543 IYPRRRT
+543 IYP
-550 MTEKEIRITDFRKFM
+550 KE
-565 RQKIERLKDLPENQ
+565 EN
-579 LRAELAKLR
+579 
-588 HGIGHA
+588 
-594 PGEIPAIWG
+594 
-603 AFLTDLPEE
+603 
-612 FYRNDD
+612 ND
-618 GNASPGEWAVYTALT
+618 
-633 MFALHQQGHDFGSE
+633 
-647 WMNVDGMKFGAS
+647 
-659 VRKLAKKDE
+659 
-668 GKGEDEDKLKRIRA
+668 
-682 RFNKIATASDLPELN
+682 
-697 HHLRG
+697 
-702 VINLLSGNGI
+702 
-712 KLDYAD
+712 
-718 LAVDLYN
+718 
-725 YSYAEGR
+725 
-732 TKVRLKWGQDFCR
+732 
-745 QIKNDEN
+745 

>member
-1 MMKDIEFNLLDEK
+1 MMKDVEFNLLDEK

-68 YSPQGEPAPL
+68 YSPQGEPSPL

-100 PIKEYLASVH
+100 PIRDYLASVH

-334 AFETAEGSHIPGVVL
+334 AFETAAGSHIPGVVL

-358 PKSRKLISFSIA
+358 PESRKLISFSIA

-411 EKCEKSAEALRDLA
+411 KKCDESAAALRFLA
-425 RDIEL
+425 KDIEL
-430 AAGSSKDAVLKRAVV
+430 AAGSSEDTVLKRAVV

-472 ADSEQEEQALR
+472 ADSEQEEQALC

-498 ELVESADT
+498 ELVESAGT
-506 AAIAGRTIEI
+506 AAIVGRTIEK

-528 SAPDAYRYFKVKLSK
+528 SAPDAYRYFKVKLNK
-543 IYPRRRT
+543 IYP
-550 MTEKEIRITDFRKFM
+550 KE
-565 RQKIERLKDLPENQ
+565 EN
-579 LRAELAKLR
+579 
-588 HGIGHA
+588 
-594 PGEIPAIWG
+594 
-603 AFLTDLPEE
+603 
-612 FYRNDD
+612 ND
-618 GNASPGEWAVYTALT
+618 
-633 MFALHQQGHDFGSE
+633 
-647 WMNVDGMKFGAS
+647 
-659 VRKLAKKDE
+659 
-668 GKGEDEDKLKRIRA
+668 
-682 RFNKIATASDLPELN
+682 
-697 HHLRG
+697 
-702 VINLLSGNGI
+702 
-712 KLDYAD
+712 
-718 LAVDLYN
+718 
-725 YSYAEGR
+725 
-732 TKVRLKWGQDFCR
+732 
-745 QIKNDEN
+745 

>member
-23 TVDELSLTDALLKS
+23 TVDELSLTDALLKA

-68 YSPQGEPAPL
+68 YSPQGEPSPL

-110 DRFWLFHPE
+110 DRFWLFHPD

-358 PKSRKLISFSIA
+358 PESRKLISFSVA

-384 FSDSLTFHTDLL
+384 FSDSLTFHTDLI
-396 TEIGEHWRAKITDEI
+396 TEIGEHWRAKITEEI
-411 EKCEKSAEALRDLA
+411 EKCKKSAAALRDLA
-425 RDIEL
+425 KDIEL
-430 AAGSSKDAVLKRAVV
+430 AAGSSEDTVLRRAVV

-461 NWLERIDPNWG
+461 NWLERIDPNWEIV
-472 ADSEQEEQALR
+472 SEQEEQALR

-498 ELVESADT
+498 ELVESAGT
-506 AAIAGRTIEI
+506 AAIVGRTIEI

-528 SAPDAYRYFKVKLSK
+528 SAPDAYRYFKVKLNK
-543 IYPRRRT
+543 FYP
-550 MTEKEIRITDFRKFM
+550 KE
-565 RQKIERLKDLPENQ
+565 EN
-579 LRAELAKLR
+579 
-588 HGIGHA
+588 
-594 PGEIPAIWG
+594 
-603 AFLTDLPEE
+603 
-612 FYRNDD
+612 ND
-618 GNASPGEWAVYTALT
+618 
-633 MFALHQQGHDFGSE
+633 
-647 WMNVDGMKFGAS
+647 
-659 VRKLAKKDE
+659 
-668 GKGEDEDKLKRIRA
+668 
-682 RFNKIATASDLPELN
+682 
-697 HHLRG
+697 
-702 VINLLSGNGI
+702 
-712 KLDYAD
+712 
-718 LAVDLYN
+718 
-725 YSYAEGR
+725 
-732 TKVRLKWGQDFCR
+732 
-745 QIKNDEN
+745 

>member
-78 YDSDDAAD
+78 YDSDDAEY

-220 ILLNHKRNF
+220 ILLNHRRNF

-334 AFETAEGSHIPGVVL
+334 AFETAEGSHIPGVVF

-358 PKSRKLISFSIA
+358 PESRKLISFSIA

-411 EKCEKSAEALRDLA
+411 KKCDESAAALRFLA
-425 RDIEL
+425 KDIEL
-430 AAGSSKDAVLKRAVV
+430 AAGSAEDTVLKRAVV

-461 NWLERIDPNWG
+461 NWLERIDPNWEIV
-472 ADSEQEEQALR
+472 SEQEEQALR

-498 ELVESADT
+498 ELVESAGT
-506 AAIAGRTIEI
+506 AAIVGRAVKDKNDKERY
-516 EKKKGNKITVHY
+516 Y
-528 SAPDAYRYFKVKLSK
+528 SAPDAYRYFKVKLNE
-543 IYPRRRT
+543 IYP
-550 MTEKEIRITDFRKFM
+550 KE
-565 RQKIERLKDLPENQ
+565 EN
-579 LRAELAKLR
+579 
-588 HGIGHA
+588 
-594 PGEIPAIWG
+594 
-603 AFLTDLPEE
+603 
-612 FYRNDD
+612 ND
-618 GNASPGEWAVYTALT
+618 
-633 MFALHQQGHDFGSE
+633 
-647 WMNVDGMKFGAS
+647 
-659 VRKLAKKDE
+659 
-668 GKGEDEDKLKRIRA
+668 
-682 RFNKIATASDLPELN
+682 
-697 HHLRG
+697 
-702 VINLLSGNGI
+702 
-712 KLDYAD
+712 
-718 LAVDLYN
+718 
-725 YSYAEGR
+725 
-732 TKVRLKWGQDFCR
+732 
-745 QIKNDEN
+745 

>member
-78 YDSDDAAD
+78 YDSDDAEY
-86 RWKELWNAGRLPEK
+86 RWKELWNSGRLPEK
-100 PIKEYLASVH
+100 PIRDYLASVH
-110 DRFWLFHPE
+110 DRFWLFHPD

-358 PKSRKLISFSIA
+358 PESRKLISFSIA

-396 TEIGEHWRAKITDEI
+396 TEIGEHWRAKITEEIKKCDE
-411 EKCEKSAEALRDLA
+411 SAAALRFLA
-425 RDIEL
+425 KDIEL
-430 AAGSSKDAVLKRAVV
+430 AAGSSEDTVLKRAVV

-461 NWLERIDPNWG
+461 NWLEGIDPNWG
-472 ADSEQEEQALR
+472 TDSEQKYRAIE

-498 ELVESADT
+498 ELVESAGT
-506 AAIAGRTIEI
+506 AAIVGRAVKDKNDK
-516 EKKKGNKITVHY
+516 EKYY
-528 SAPDAYRYFKVKLSK
+528 SAPDAYRYFKVKLNK
-543 IYPRRRT
+543 IYP
-550 MTEKEIRITDFRKFM
+550 KE
-565 RQKIERLKDLPENQ
+565 EN
-579 LRAELAKLR
+579 
-588 HGIGHA
+588 
-594 PGEIPAIWG
+594 
-603 AFLTDLPEE
+603 
-612 FYRNDD
+612 ND
-618 GNASPGEWAVYTALT
+618 
-633 MFALHQQGHDFGSE
+633 
-647 WMNVDGMKFGAS
+647 
-659 VRKLAKKDE
+659 
-668 GKGEDEDKLKRIRA
+668 
-682 RFNKIATASDLPELN
+682 
-697 HHLRG
+697 
-702 VINLLSGNGI
+702 
-712 KLDYAD
+712 
-718 LAVDLYN
+718 
-725 YSYAEGR
+725 
-732 TKVRLKWGQDFCR
+732 
-745 QIKNDEN
+745 

>member
-78 YDSDDAAD
+78 YDSDDAEY

-110 DRFWLFHPE
+110 DRFWLFHPD

-358 PKSRKLISFSIA
+358 PESRKLISFSIA

-411 EKCEKSAEALRDLA
+411 KKCDESAAALRFLA
-425 RDIEL
+425 KDIEL
-430 AAGSSKDAVLKRAVV
+430 AAGSSEDTVLKRAVV

-461 NWLERIDPNWG
+461 NWLEGIDPNWG
-472 ADSEQEEQALR
+472 TDSEQKYRAIEEWR
-483 EWHETAKRI
+483 ETAKRI

-498 ELVESADT
+498 ELVESAGT
-506 AAIAGRTIEI
+506 AAIVGRAIKDKNDKERY
-516 EKKKGNKITVHY
+516 Y
-528 SAPDAYRYFKVKLSK
+528 SAPDAYRYFKVKLNE
-543 IYPRRRT
+543 IYP
-550 MTEKEIRITDFRKFM
+550 KE
-565 RQKIERLKDLPENQ
+565 EN
-579 LRAELAKLR
+579 
-588 HGIGHA
+588 
-594 PGEIPAIWG
+594 
-603 AFLTDLPEE
+603 
-612 FYRNDD
+612 ND
-618 GNASPGEWAVYTALT
+618 
-633 MFALHQQGHDFGSE
+633 
-647 WMNVDGMKFGAS
+647 
-659 VRKLAKKDE
+659 
-668 GKGEDEDKLKRIRA
+668 
-682 RFNKIATASDLPELN
+682 
-697 HHLRG
+697 
-702 VINLLSGNGI
+702 
-712 KLDYAD
+712 
-718 LAVDLYN
+718 
-725 YSYAEGR
+725 
-732 TKVRLKWGQDFCR
+732 
-745 QIKNDEN
+745 

>member
-1 MMKDIEFNLLDEK
+1 MKDIEFNLLDEK

-78 YDSDDAAD
+78 YDSDDAEY

-100 PIKEYLASVH
+100 PIRDYLASVH
-110 DRFWLFHPE
+110 DRFWLFHPD

-334 AFETAEGSHIPGVVL
+334 AFETAADSHIPSVVL

-358 PKSRKLISFSIA
+358 PESRKLISFSIA

-411 EKCEKSAEALRDLA
+411 KKCDESAEALRDLA

-430 AAGSSKDAVLKRAVV
+430 AAGSSKDTVLKRAVV
-445 ERAREQYY
+445 ARACEQYY

-461 NWLERIDPNWG
+461 NWLERIDPNWEIV
-472 ADSEQEEQALR
+472 SEQEEQALR

-498 ELVESADT
+498 ELVESAGT
-506 AAIAGRTIEI
+506 AAIVGRAVKDKNDKERY
-516 EKKKGNKITVHY
+516 Y
-528 SAPDAYRYFKVKLSK
+528 SAPDAYRYFKVKLNE
-543 IYPRRRT
+543 IYP
-550 MTEKEIRITDFRKFM
+550 KE
-565 RQKIERLKDLPENQ
+565 EN
-579 LRAELAKLR
+579 
-588 HGIGHA
+588 
-594 PGEIPAIWG
+594 
-603 AFLTDLPEE
+603 
-612 FYRNDD
+612 ND
-618 GNASPGEWAVYTALT
+618 
-633 MFALHQQGHDFGSE
+633 
-647 WMNVDGMKFGAS
+647 
-659 VRKLAKKDE
+659 
-668 GKGEDEDKLKRIRA
+668 
-682 RFNKIATASDLPELN
+682 
-697 HHLRG
+697 
-702 VINLLSGNGI
+702 
-712 KLDYAD
+712 
-718 LAVDLYN
+718 
-725 YSYAEGR
+725 
-732 TKVRLKWGQDFCR
+732 
-745 QIKNDEN
+745 

>member
-1 MMKDIEFNLLDEK
+1 MKDIEFNLLDEK

-78 YDSDDAAD
+78 YDSDDAEY

-110 DRFWLFHPE
+110 DRFWLFHPD

-289 FFEKVDAFIEPMTVW
+289 FFEKVDAFIEPMTIW

-358 PKSRKLISFSIA
+358 PESRKLISFSIA

-411 EKCEKSAEALRDLA
+411 KKCDESAAALRFLA
-425 RDIEL
+425 KDIEL
-430 AAGSSKDAVLKRAVV
+430 AAGSSEDTVLKRAVV

-461 NWLERIDPNWG
+461 NWLEGIDPNWG
-472 ADSEQEEQALR
+472 TDSEQKYRAIEEWR
-483 EWHETAKRI
+483 ETAKRI

-498 ELVESADT
+498 ELVESAGT
-506 AAIAGRTIEI
+506 AAIVGRTIEI

-528 SAPDAYRYFKVKLSK
+528 SAPDAYRYFKVKLNE
-543 IYPRRRT
+543 IYP
-550 MTEKEIRITDFRKFM
+550 KE
-565 RQKIERLKDLPENQ
+565 EN
-579 LRAELAKLR
+579 
-588 HGIGHA
+588 
-594 PGEIPAIWG
+594 
-603 AFLTDLPEE
+603 
-612 FYRNDD
+612 ND
-618 GNASPGEWAVYTALT
+618 
-633 MFALHQQGHDFGSE
+633 
-647 WMNVDGMKFGAS
+647 
-659 VRKLAKKDE
+659 
-668 GKGEDEDKLKRIRA
+668 
-682 RFNKIATASDLPELN
+682 
-697 HHLRG
+697 
-702 VINLLSGNGI
+702 
-712 KLDYAD
+712 
-718 LAVDLYN
+718 
-725 YSYAEGR
+725 
-732 TKVRLKWGQDFCR
+732 
-745 QIKNDEN
+745 

>member
-1 MMKDIEFNLLDEK
+1 MKDIEFNLLDEK

-78 YDSDDAAD
+78 YDSDDAEY

-100 PIKEYLASVH
+100 PIRDYLASVY
-110 DRFWLFHPE
+110 DRFWLFHPD

-334 AFETAEGSHIPGVVL
+334 AFETAADSHIPGVVL

-358 PKSRKLISFSIA
+358 PESRKLISFSIA

-411 EKCEKSAEALRDLA
+411 KKCDESAAALRFLA
-425 RDIEL
+425 KDIEL
-430 AAGSSKDAVLKRAVV
+430 AAGSAEDTVLKRAVV

-461 NWLERIDPNWG
+461 NWLERIDPNWEIV
-472 ADSEQEEQALR
+472 SEQEEQALR
-483 EWHETAKRI
+483 EWRETAKRI

-498 ELVESADT
+498 ELVESAGT
-506 AAIAGRTIEI
+506 AAIVGRAVKDKNDKERY
-516 EKKKGNKITVHY
+516 Y
-528 SAPDAYRYFKVKLSK
+528 SAPDAYRYFKVKLNE
-543 IYPRRRT
+543 IYP
-550 MTEKEIRITDFRKFM
+550 KE
-565 RQKIERLKDLPENQ
+565 EN
-579 LRAELAKLR
+579 
-588 HGIGHA
+588 
-594 PGEIPAIWG
+594 
-603 AFLTDLPEE
+603 
-612 FYRNDD
+612 ND
-618 GNASPGEWAVYTALT
+618 
-633 MFALHQQGHDFGSE
+633 
-647 WMNVDGMKFGAS
+647 
-659 VRKLAKKDE
+659 
-668 GKGEDEDKLKRIRA
+668 
-682 RFNKIATASDLPELN
+682 
-697 HHLRG
+697 
-702 VINLLSGNGI
+702 
-712 KLDYAD
+712 
-718 LAVDLYN
+718 
-725 YSYAEGR
+725 
-732 TKVRLKWGQDFCR
+732 
-745 QIKNDEN
+745 

>member
-68 YSPQGEPAPL
+68 YSPQGEPSPL
-78 YDSDDAAD
+78 YDSDDAEY

-334 AFETAEGSHIPGVVL
+334 AFETAADSHIPGVVL

-358 PKSRKLISFSIA
+358 PESRKLISFSIA

-411 EKCEKSAEALRDLA
+411 KKCDESAAALRFLA
-425 RDIEL
+425 KDIEL
-430 AAGSSKDAVLKRAVV
+430 AAGSAEDTVLKRAVV

-461 NWLERIDPNWG
+461 NWLERIDPNWEIV
-472 ADSEQEEQALR
+472 SEQEEQALR

-498 ELVESADT
+498 ELVESAGT
-506 AAIAGRTIEI
+506 AAIVGRAIKD
-516 EKKKGNKITVHY
+516 KKKYY
-528 SAPDAYRYFKVKLSK
+528 SAPDAYRYFKVKLNK
-543 IYPRRRT
+543 IYP
-550 MTEKEIRITDFRKFM
+550 KE
-565 RQKIERLKDLPENQ
+565 EN
-579 LRAELAKLR
+579 
-588 HGIGHA
+588 
-594 PGEIPAIWG
+594 
-603 AFLTDLPEE
+603 
-612 FYRNDD
+612 ND
-618 GNASPGEWAVYTALT
+618 
-633 MFALHQQGHDFGSE
+633 
-647 WMNVDGMKFGAS
+647 
-659 VRKLAKKDE
+659 
-668 GKGEDEDKLKRIRA
+668 
-682 RFNKIATASDLPELN
+682 
-697 HHLRG
+697 
-702 VINLLSGNGI
+702 
-712 KLDYAD
+712 
-718 LAVDLYN
+718 
-725 YSYAEGR
+725 
-732 TKVRLKWGQDFCR
+732 
-745 QIKNDEN
+745 

>member
-1 MMKDIEFNLLDEK
+1 MKDIEFNLLDEK

-68 YSPQGEPAPL
+68 YSPQGEPSPL

-100 PIKEYLASVH
+100 PIRDYLASVH
-110 DRFWLFHPE
+110 DRFWLFHPD

-304 SKVKGNERAGE
+304 SKVKRNERAGE

-358 PKSRKLISFSIA
+358 PESRKLISFSIA

-411 EKCEKSAEALRDLA
+411 KKCDESAAALRFLA
-425 RDIEL
+425 KDIEL
-430 AAGSSKDAVLKRAVV
+430 AAGSSEDTVLKRAVV

-461 NWLERIDPNWG
+461 NWLEGIDPNWG
-472 ADSEQEEQALR
+472 TDSEQKYRAIEEWR
-483 EWHETAKRI
+483 ETAKRI

-498 ELVESADT
+498 ELVESAGT
-506 AAIAGRTIEI
+506 AAIVGRAIKDKNDKERY
-516 EKKKGNKITVHY
+516 Y
-528 SAPDAYRYFKVKLSK
+528 SAPDAYRYFKVKLNE
-543 IYPRRRT
+543 IYP
-550 MTEKEIRITDFRKFM
+550 KE
-565 RQKIERLKDLPENQ
+565 EN
-579 LRAELAKLR
+579 
-588 HGIGHA
+588 
-594 PGEIPAIWG
+594 
-603 AFLTDLPEE
+603 
-612 FYRNDD
+612 ND
-618 GNASPGEWAVYTALT
+618 
-633 MFALHQQGHDFGSE
+633 
-647 WMNVDGMKFGAS
+647 
-659 VRKLAKKDE
+659 
-668 GKGEDEDKLKRIRA
+668 
-682 RFNKIATASDLPELN
+682 
-697 HHLRG
+697 
-702 VINLLSGNGI
+702 
-712 KLDYAD
+712 
-718 LAVDLYN
+718 
-725 YSYAEGR
+725 
-732 TKVRLKWGQDFCR
+732 
-745 QIKNDEN
+745 

>member
-1 MMKDIEFNLLDEK
+1 MKDIEFNLLDEK
-14 WILVRKSDC
+14 WILARKSDC
-23 TVDELSLTDALLKS
+23 TVDELSLTDALLKA

-45 ELPTQNV
+45 ELPTQDV
-52 SILRLM
+52 AVLRLM

-68 YSPQGEPAPL
+68 YSPQGEPSPL
-78 YDSDDAAD
+78 YDSDDAEY

-100 PIKEYLASVH
+100 PIRDYLASVH
-110 DRFWLFHPE
+110 DRFWLFHPD

-334 AFETAEGSHIPGVVL
+334 AFETAAGSHIPGVVL

-358 PKSRKLISFSIA
+358 PESRKLISFSIA

-411 EKCEKSAEALRDLA
+411 KKCDESAAALRFLA
-425 RDIEL
+425 KDIEL
-430 AAGSSKDAVLKRAVV
+430 AAGSSEDTVLKRAVV

-461 NWLERIDPNWG
+461 NWLERIDPNWEIV
-472 ADSEQEEQALR
+472 SEQEEQALR

-498 ELVESADT
+498 ELVESAGT
-506 AAIAGRTIEI
+506 AAIVGRAVKDKNDKERY
-516 EKKKGNKITVHY
+516 Y
-528 SAPDAYRYFKVKLSK
+528 SAPDAYRYFKVKLNE
-543 IYPRRRT
+543 IYP
-550 MTEKEIRITDFRKFM
+550 KE
-565 RQKIERLKDLPENQ
+565 EN
-579 LRAELAKLR
+579 
-588 HGIGHA
+588 
-594 PGEIPAIWG
+594 
-603 AFLTDLPEE
+603 
-612 FYRNDD
+612 ND
-618 GNASPGEWAVYTALT
+618 
-633 MFALHQQGHDFGSE
+633 
-647 WMNVDGMKFGAS
+647 
-659 VRKLAKKDE
+659 
-668 GKGEDEDKLKRIRA
+668 
-682 RFNKIATASDLPELN
+682 
-697 HHLRG
+697 
-702 VINLLSGNGI
+702 
-712 KLDYAD
+712 
-718 LAVDLYN
+718 
-725 YSYAEGR
+725 
-732 TKVRLKWGQDFCR
+732 
-745 QIKNDEN
+745 

>member
-1 MMKDIEFNLLDEK
+1 MKDIEFNLLDEK

-78 YDSDDAAD
+78 YDSDDAEY

-110 DRFWLFHPE
+110 DRFWLFHPD

-358 PKSRKLISFSIA
+358 PESRKLISFSIA

-411 EKCEKSAEALRDLA
+411 KKCDESAAALRFLA
-425 RDIEL
+425 KDIEL
-430 AAGSSKDAVLKRAVV
+430 AAGSSEDTVLKRAVV

-461 NWLERIDPNWG
+461 NWLEGIDPNWG
-472 ADSEQEEQALR
+472 TDSEQKYRAIEEWR
-483 EWHETAKRI
+483 ETAKRI

-498 ELVESADT
+498 ELVESAGT
-506 AAIAGRTIEI
+506 AAIVGRAIKDKNDKERY
-516 EKKKGNKITVHY
+516 Y
-528 SAPDAYRYFKVKLSK
+528 SAPDAYRYFKVKLNE
-543 IYPRRRT
+543 IYPN
-550 MTEKEIRITDFRKFM
+550 E
-565 RQKIERLKDLPENQ
+565 EN
-579 LRAELAKLR
+579 
-588 HGIGHA
+588 
-594 PGEIPAIWG
+594 
-603 AFLTDLPEE
+603 
-612 FYRNDD
+612 ND
-618 GNASPGEWAVYTALT
+618 
-633 MFALHQQGHDFGSE
+633 
-647 WMNVDGMKFGAS
+647 
-659 VRKLAKKDE
+659 
-668 GKGEDEDKLKRIRA
+668 
-682 RFNKIATASDLPELN
+682 
-697 HHLRG
+697 
-702 VINLLSGNGI
+702 
-712 KLDYAD
+712 
-718 LAVDLYN
+718 
-725 YSYAEGR
+725 
-732 TKVRLKWGQDFCR
+732 
-745 QIKNDEN
+745 

>member
-68 YSPQGEPAPL
+68 YSPQGEPSPL
-78 YDSDDAAD
+78 YDSDDAEY

-100 PIKEYLASVH
+100 PIRDYLASVH
-110 DRFWLFHPE
+110 DRFWLFHPD

-334 AFETAEGSHIPGVVL
+334 AFETAAGSHIPGVVL

-358 PKSRKLISFSIA
+358 PESRKLISFSIA

-396 TEIGEHWRAKITDEI
+396 TEIGEHWRAKITEEI
-411 EKCEKSAEALRDLA
+411 EKCKKSAAALRFLA
-425 RDIEL
+425 KDIEL
-430 AAGSSKDAVLKRAVV
+430 AAGSLEDTVLKRAVV

-472 ADSEQEEQALR
+472 ADSEQEEQALC

-498 ELVESADT
+498 ELVESAGT
-506 AAIAGRTIEI
+506 AAIVGRTIEK

-528 SAPDAYRYFKVKLSK
+528 SAPDAYRYFKVKLNK
-543 IYPRRRT
+543 IYP
-550 MTEKEIRITDFRKFM
+550 KE
-565 RQKIERLKDLPENQ
+565 EN
-579 LRAELAKLR
+579 
-588 HGIGHA
+588 
-594 PGEIPAIWG
+594 
-603 AFLTDLPEE
+603 
-612 FYRNDD
+612 ND
-618 GNASPGEWAVYTALT
+618 
-633 MFALHQQGHDFGSE
+633 
-647 WMNVDGMKFGAS
+647 
-659 VRKLAKKDE
+659 
-668 GKGEDEDKLKRIRA
+668 
-682 RFNKIATASDLPELN
+682 
-697 HHLRG
+697 
-702 VINLLSGNGI
+702 
-712 KLDYAD
+712 
-718 LAVDLYN
+718 
-725 YSYAEGR
+725 
-732 TKVRLKWGQDFCR
+732 
-745 QIKNDEN
+745 